1 MKVFNSTLA
10 AIGLAAFVFASC
22 SDSNSD
28 PADGSPAINPAEI
41 TNITLKSQT
50 VDNSRVINYKN
61 STAKARKFFLSTR
74 AEGGVSFPSLKAA
87 PEEVNAKQL
96 NNPADL
102 EVVGKSYQITGQKS
116 LNFAGKTINGATI
129 FVHSGSTFEYDNTT
143 KITNSVIVLNG
154 SATLKYTGNGEM
166 VPATNIVFCTDVRN
180 NVVASGDIN
189 INGEFYANFKGTS
202 ASTGK
207 DLMTGLGAIKE
218 TTAAEKDKH
227 ITPTQ
232 KITFGEKAVAY
243 INGSIRATELNINK
257 GAIVYTTENVFDSK
271 GFNLNGSLK
280 VDGFV
285 RVGDFT
291 NLTADNRATAADMTV
306 NGYLETGANSAVKVT
321 GTLNAN
327 EGSKIVAN
335 YINVTNNPKNGK
347 NQATDDKGN
356 TIPGDATLKLNGNCK
371 IGRAHV

>member
-74 AEGGVSFPSLKAA
+74 AEDGVTFPTLKTA
-87 PEEVNAKQL
+87 PKEENAKQL

-143 KITNSVIVLNG
+143 KITNSTIVLNG
-154 SATLKYTGNGEM
+154 SATLKYTGTGE
-166 VPATNIVFCTDVRN
+166 
-180 NVVASGDIN
+180 
-189 INGEFYANFKGTS
+189 
-202 ASTGK
+202 
-207 DLMTGLGAIKE
+207 
-218 TTAAEKDKH
+218 
-227 ITPTQ
+227 
-232 KITFGEKAVAY
+232 
-243 INGSIRATELNINK
+243 
-257 GAIVYTTENVFDSK
+257 
-271 GFNLNGSLK
+271 
-280 VDGFV
+280 
-285 RVGDFT
+285 
-291 NLTADNRATAADMTV
+291 
-306 NGYLETGANSAVKVT
+306 
-321 GTLNAN
+321 
-327 EGSKIVAN
+327 
-335 YINVTNNPKNGK
+335 
-347 NQATDDKGN
+347 
-356 TIPGDATLKLNGNCK
+356 
-371 IGRAHV
+371 